1 MANDSRDSMI
11 RLGKAA
17 VAVQRGAEISR
28 FEVHTASLSLAP
40 GHRSVHLWLEGGSG
54 SVISWVV
61 SDAICWAPAYW
72 RAPVDDV
79 LEIARMGRHLLC
91 DPLAPG
97 DGYRA
102 LLAHNADGLVAWK
115 AFLAT

>member
-1 MANDSRDSMI
+1 MVTADGI
-11 RLGKAA
+11 
-17 VAVQRGAEISR
+17 AEGIS
-28 FEVHTASLSLAP
+28 S
-40 GHRSVHLWLEGGSG
+40 
-54 SVISWVV
+54 VV

-72 RAPVDDV
+72 RAPVDHV
-79 LEIARMGRHLLC
+79 LEIARVGRHLLC

-102 LLAHNADGLVAWK
+102 LLAHNAEGLVAGK

>member
-1 MANDSRDSMI
+1 MNLLINCSYTESFNMYTADGI
-11 RLGKAA
+11 
-17 VAVQRGAEISR
+17 AERIPS
-28 FEVHTASLSLAP
+28 
-40 GHRSVHLWLEGGSG
+40 
-54 SVISWVV
+54 VV

-79 LEIARMGRHLLC
+79 LEMARVGRHLLC

-115 AFLAT
+115 AFLAA